1 MKNKLYRLIVAG
13 ACRRKDSK
21 EGVSWFTF
29 GILVVGMA
37 ILLGPGAPAMR
48 GQATST
54 GTVSGQVTDQQNA
67 AVSGASVTLRDVT
80 TKAEQKTVTNEAG
93 RYTFVNV
100 PPGLY
105 DMTVTKSG
113 FIQAKL
119 TGEKVTVGLTL
130 TVNVTLQVG
139 SMEETVVVT
148 AAGADL
154 QTTNASVGT
163 TISGKQLELLTNLG
177 RDANALFV
185 LQPAVTPGGSVA
197 GSVMDQNTYQLD
209 GGNNSSDMDGT
220 QNVYTQASGFIGS
233 TAAGG
238 TPSGV
243 IPTPAESIEEFR
255 VATNNQT
262 ADFNG
267 ASGGQIQMVTKRGGN
282 QWHGS
287 VYEYYF
293 GSNFGANTWTNNR
306 TGQKLPSSHQNRYG
320 ASAGGPITPE
330 FWGGKTYF
338 FANYEARRFPQGT
351 NIERFVPS
359 ALLRAGVIQVQNSG
373 TGAAPVTLNGVTYK
387 VGDWIPYNLNPNPVT
402 VNGVTYQPANIC
414 GAGGNLLCDPRGLG
428 LNPLVSQLWSKFM
441 PLPNNLSGGDQFNT
455 QSYLSPIRLPQESD
469 FLVGRLDHD
478 FGPNWRFM
486 ASYRYYRLN
495 QLANTQTDIGGA
507 LPGNTFGQAASS
519 APRAQ
524 KPSYYVA
531 GLTTSI
537 SPTLTND
544 FRWSYLRNFWEWS
557 TAGAP
562 PQLPGLGGALE
573 IGGEGV
579 TGGIP
584 NALIPYNVNAQ
595 NVRTRFW
602 DGQDHTLR
610 DDLTLVDGNHMF
622 QFGGSY
628 QHNFMYHQRNDNG
641 QSTMAAT
648 TYVIQGGSAVSGL
661 SMAAGGVTYRPV
673 GLPSGQQNN
682 WDNLYAQVLGLVTL
696 PQVVYSR
703 SGPQL
708 DLQPLGTPAFDK
720 SIVQSYNAYFSDTWR
735 MKPNFTLTYGLGYT
749 YSTPPYEVDGKQV
762 MLVDQ
767 AGTPIA
773 TEDFLAQRKKA
784 ALAGQVYNPVLGFA
798 TVQNVGSGRK
808 YPFDPFYGGFSP
820 RLAAAWTPNFKS
832 GLLGAAFGENKT
844 VIRGGYS
851 RIYGRLNGVELVLVP
866 LLGTG
871 LLQAVSCEGAVRAGA
886 AVNGNQCLGVAGAN
900 PLSAFRAGTDGLVA
914 PLPTASATLAQP
926 FYPGVGGNT
935 AAGDGSALD
944 PKHRPNYSDQFDFT
958 IQRELVSRK
967 VVLELGYIGRRSGH
981 DWQQIDL
988 DAVPYMTTLNGQ
1000 SFSDAFAKA
1009 YTALAAG
1016 GTVATQPWFESAL
1029 GGPTSAF
1036 CRNFASCTAA
1046 VTANATLRSNILNT
1060 QVYNLWNSLSNQSSW
1075 TLGRTLAFSS
1085 ACANSV
1091 VSTINPTTPVPVCSQ
1106 LRSIFM
1112 NTSLGHSNYNA
1123 AFISLTVRDW
1133 KGLTARSNFTWS
1145 HALGTGAEVH
1155 ARSSRSVVDP
1165 WNLEANY
1172 GPQDFDIRYLYNLS
1186 ALYDL
1191 PFFKNQKGIAGKLL
1205 GGWSISPLLT
1215 VQSGLPL
1222 RVNFSA
1228 NCQSFGEMNC
1238 SSGTS
1243 WENAVLAKSYTGGN
1257 TAHKD
1262 LVLNGTVGL
1271 NTNPANK
1278 GTGINMFT
1286 NPDEV
1291 YSQFR
1296 RLVLGLD
1303 TNGGAAG
1310 PIRGLPRWNLDFS
1323 VAKEIKFNERMGMTF
1338 SAQFANV
1345 LNHFQPGDP
1354 TMNIDT
1360 PATFGLINSQI
1371 GDPRQIEFGL
1381 RFRF

>member
-1 MKNKLYRLIVAG
+1 MKNRLSRLFAAGTRRRRLNNAGLSSLSLGLLIVG
-13 ACRRKDSK
+13 
-21 EGVSWFTF
+21 
-29 GILVVGMA
+29 LA
-37 ILLGPGAPAMR
+37 IFLSPGAPRASA
-48 GQATST
+48 QSTST
-54 GTVSGQVTDQQNA
+54 GTVSGQVTDPQNA
-67 AVSGASVTLRDVT
+67 AVSGASVTLRDVAT
-80 TKAEQKTVTNEAG
+80 NAEQKTVTNDAG

-105 DMTVTKSG
+105 DMTVIKSG

-119 TGEKVTVGLTL
+119 TGEKVTVGLVL
-130 TVNVTLQVG
+130 TVNVALQVG

-163 TISGKQLELLTNLG
+163 TISGKQLEMLTNLG

-185 LQPAVTPGGSVA
+185 LQPAVTPAGSVA
-197 GSVMDQNTYQLD
+197 GAVVDQNVYQLD

-220 QNVYTQASGFIGS
+220 QNVYTQAAGFIGS
-233 TAAGG
+233 AAAGG

-262 ADFNG
+262 ADFSG
-267 ASGGQIQMVTKRGGN
+267 ASGGQIQMATKRGGN

-287 VYEYYF
+287 AYEYYF
-293 GSNFGANTWTNNR
+293 GSNFGANQWANNR
-306 TGQKLPSSHQNRYG
+306 TNTPLPSSHQNRYG
-320 ASAGGPITPE
+320 ASAGGPIAPE
-330 FWGGKTYF
+330 FLGGKTF
-338 FANYEARRFPQGT
+338 LFANYEARRFPQST
-351 NIERFVPS
+351 TVEKPVPS
-359 ALLRAGVIQVQNSG
+359 ALLRAGVIQVQNTG
-373 TGAAPVTLNGVTYK
+373 TGAAPVTLNGVTYA
-387 VGDWIPYNLNPNPVT
+387 VGAWIPYNLNSTPVT

-414 GAGGNLLCDPRGLG
+414 GAAGNQPCDPRAIGI
-428 LNPLVSQLWSKFM
+428 NPLVNQIWSKFM
-441 PLPNNLSGGDQFNT
+441 PLPNNPSGGDQFNT
-455 QSYLSPIRLPQESD
+455 QGYRSPIRLPQDSD
-469 FLVGRLDHD
+469 FFVARLDHD

-495 QLANTQTDIGGA
+495 QLANTQYDIGGA
-507 LPGNTFGQAASS
+507 LPGNTFGEAAST

-531 GLTTSI
+531 GLTTTI
-537 SPTLTND
+537 SPRLTND
-544 FRWSYLRNFWEWS
+544 FRWNYLRNFWEWS

-573 IGGEGV
+573 IGGE
-579 TGGIP
+579 IA

-595 NVRTRFW
+595 NARTRFW
-602 DGQDHTLR
+602 DGQGHTLR
-610 DDLTLVDGNHMF
+610 DDLTLVEGNHLF
-622 QFGGSY
+622 QFGGSF
-628 QHNFMYHQRNDNG
+628 QRNFMYHQRNDNG

-648 TYVIQGGSAVSGL
+648 TYVVQGGSAVSGL
-661 SMAAGGVTYRPV
+661 SMTSGGVTYRPS
-673 GLPSGQQNN
+673 GLPSTQQNN

-696 PQVVYSR
+696 PQVVYTR
-703 SGPQL
+703 SGQQL

-720 SIVQSYNAYFSDTWR
+720 SIVLNYNAYFSDTWR
-735 MKPNFTLTYGLGYT
+735 MKPSFTLTYGLGYA
-749 YSTPPYEVDGKQV
+749 YSTPPYEVAGKQV

-767 AGTPIA
+767 AGNPIV
-773 TEDFLAQRKKA
+773 TEDYLAQRKKA
-784 ALAGQVYNPVLGFA
+784 ALDGKVYNPVLGFA
-798 TVQNVGSGRK
+798 TVQNVGGGRK
-808 YPFDPFYGGFSP
+808 YPFDPFFGGFSP
-820 RLAAAWTPNFKS
+820 RLAAAWTPNFKNS
-832 GLLGAAFGENKT
+832 VLNKIFGENKT
-844 VIRGGYS
+844 VIRGGYN
-851 RIYGRLNGVELVLVP
+851 RVYGRLNGVELVLVP

-871 LLQAVSCEGAVRAGA
+871 LLQSVSCEGAVRAA
-886 AVNGNQCLGVAGAN
+886 SAVNGSQCLGVGGAN
-900 PLSAFRAGTDGLVA
+900 PLTAFRAGTDGLIA

-926 FYPGVGGNT
+926 YFPGVGGNT
-935 AAGDGSALD
+935 AAADGSALD
-944 PKHRPNYSDQFDFT
+944 PKHRPSVSDQFDFT
-958 IQRELVSRK
+958 IQRELLSRK
-967 VVLELGYIGRRSGH
+967 VVLELGYIGRLGSNE
-981 DWQQIDL
+981 WQQINL

-1000 SFSDAFAKA
+1000 SFSTAFANV

-1016 GTVATQPWFESAL
+1016 GAVATQPFFESAL
-1029 GGPTSAF
+1029 GGATSPY

-1046 VTANATLRSNILNT
+1046 VASNQRAAILNT
-1060 QVYNLWNSLSNQSSW
+1060 QVYNLWNNLAGQSSW
-1075 TLGRTLAFSS
+1075 SLGRTLAFSS

-1112 NTSLGHSNYNA
+1112 NTSLGYGNYNA

-1145 HALGTGAEVH
+1145 HALGTGTEVQ
-1155 ARSSRSVVDP
+1155 ARSARSVVDP
-1165 WNLEANY
+1165 WDLGANY
-1172 GPQDFDIRYLYNLS
+1172 GAQDFDIRYLYNLS

-1191 PFFKNQKGIAGKLL
+1191 PFYRQQKGVVGRLL
-1205 GGWSISPLLT
+1205 GGWSVSPLLT

-1222 RVNFSA
+1222 RVTFSSS
-1228 NCQSFGEMNC
+1228 CQSFGEVNC
-1238 SSGTS
+1238 SSGST
-1243 WENAVLAKSYTGGN
+1243 WENAVLAKAYTGGN
-1257 TAHKD
+1257 SAHKNQ
-1262 LVLNGTVGL
+1262 VFTGTVGL
-1271 NTNPANK
+1271 NTNPANSR

-1310 PIRGLPRWNLDFS
+1310 PIRGLPRWNLDLS
-1323 VAKEIKFNERMGMTF
+1323 VAKDIRFNERMGLTF

-1354 TMNIDT
+1354 SMTFDN
-1360 PATFGLINSQI
+1360 PATFGLINTQV

>member
-1 MKNKLYRLIVAG
+1 MKNILSRPLAAGAGRCEFGNAGVSLLSFGLLVAG
-13 ACRRKDSK
+13 
-21 EGVSWFTF
+21 T
-29 GILVVGMA
+29 A
-37 ILLGPGAPAMR
+37 IFLSLGAPPVWA
-48 GQATST
+48 QSTSS
-54 GTVSGQVTDQQNA
+54 GTVSGQVTDAQGA
-67 AVSGASVTLRDVT
+67 AVPSAEMKLLDSSTNASRT
-80 TKAEQKTVTNEAG
+80 TITNEEG
-93 RYTFVNV
+93 RYAFVNV
-100 PPGLY
+100 PPGIY
-105 DMTVTKSG
+105 NMVVSKAG
-113 FIQAKL
+113 FKVAKL
-119 TGEKVTVGLTL
+119 TGEKVSVGLVL
-130 TVNVTLQVG
+130 TVNITMEVG
-139 SMEETVVVT
+139 AVSETVVVT
-148 AAGADL
+148 SAAGADL

-163 TISGKQLELLTNLG
+163 TISGKHLELLTNLG
-177 RDANALFV
+177 RDANVLFV
-185 LQPAVTPGGSVA
+185 LQPAVTAGGNVA
-197 GSVMDQNTYQLD
+197 GAVNDQNTYQLD

-233 TAAGG
+233 AAAGG

-243 IPTPAESIEEFR
+243 LPTPAESIEEFR

-267 ASGGQIQMVTKRGGN
+267 SAGGQIQMATKRGGN

-287 VYEYYF
+287 AYEYYF
-293 GSNFGANTWTNNR
+293 GSNFGANTWANNR
-306 TGQKLPSSHQNRYG
+306 TRVKLPSSHQNRFG

-330 FWGGKTYF
+330 FWGGKTYI
-338 FANYEARRFPQGT
+338 FANYEGRRFPQST
-351 NIERFVPS
+351 TIEKIVPS

-373 TGAAPVTLNGVTYK
+373 TGAAPVTVNGVTYP
-387 VGDWIPYNLNPNPVT
+387 VGAWVPYNLNPTPVT
-402 VNGVTYQPANIC
+402 VNGVTYQPANVC
-414 GAGGNLLCDPRGLG
+414 GAAGNLACDPRAIG
-428 LNPLVSQLWSKFM
+428 LNPLVNQIWSKFM
-441 PLPNNLSGGDQFNT
+441 PLPNNPTAGDQFNT
-455 QSYLSPIRLPQESD
+455 QGYRAPIRLPQDSD

-495 QLANTQTDIGGA
+495 QFANTQYDIGGA
-507 LPGNTFGQAASS
+507 LPGTTFGQAVST

-524 KPSYYVA
+524 KPSYYVV
-531 GLTTSI
+531 GLTTTL
-537 SPTLTND
+537 SPRLTND
-544 FRWSYLRNFWEWS
+544 FRWNYLRNFWEWS

-573 IGGEGV
+573 IGGESA
-579 TGGIP
+579 

-595 NVRTRFW
+595 NARTRFW
-602 DGQDHTLR
+602 DGQDHTIR
-610 DDLTLVDGNHMF
+610 DDLTLVEGNHMF
-622 QFGGSY
+622 QFGGSF
-628 QHNFMYHQRNDNG
+628 QRNFMYHQRNDNG

-661 SMAAGGVTYRPV
+661 TMNAGGVTYRPK
-673 GLPSGQQNN
+673 GLPSTQQNA
-682 WDNLYAQVLGLVTL
+682 WDNLYAQTLGLVTL
-696 PQVVYSR
+696 PQVVYTR
-703 SGPQL
+703 SGQQL
-708 DLQPLGTPAFDK
+708 NLQPLGTPAFDK
-720 SIVQSYNAYFSDTWR
+720 SIVLSYNTYFSDTWR
-735 MKPNFTLTYGLGYT
+735 MKPSFTFTYGLGYA
-749 YSTPPYEVDGKQV
+749 YSTPPYEIDGKQV

-767 AGTPIA
+767 AGNPIVS
-773 TEDFLAQRKKA
+773 EDFLAQRKKA

-798 TVQNVGSGRK
+798 TVQNVGGGRK

-820 RLAAAWTPNFKS
+820 RLAAAWNPSFKS
-832 GLLGAAFGENKT
+832 GLLGKVFGENQT

-886 AVNGNQCLGVAGAN
+886 AVNGNQCLGVGGAN
-900 PLSAFRAGTDGLVA
+900 PLTAFRAGTDGLVA

-926 FYPGVGGNT
+926 YFPGVGGNT
-935 AAGDGSALD
+935 PAADGSALD
-944 PKHRPNYSDQFDFT
+944 PRHRPNFSDQFDFT

-967 VVLELGYIGRRSGH
+967 VVLELGYIGRRIGNEL
-981 DWQQIDL
+981 QQIDL
-988 DAVPYMTTLNGQ
+988 DAVPYMLTLNGQ
-1000 SFSDAFAKA
+1000 SFSDAFAKV

-1029 GGPTSAF
+1029 GGQTSAY

-1046 VTANATLRSNILNT
+1046 VAANQRAAIVNT
-1060 QVYNLWNSLSNQSSW
+1060 QVYNLWTNLSNQSSW

-1085 ACANSV
+1085 TCANSL

-1112 NTSLGHSNYNA
+1112 NTSLGHGNYNA
-1123 AFISLTVRDW
+1123 AFVTLTVRDW

-1165 WNLEANY
+1165 WDLEANY
-1172 GPQDFDIRYLYNLS
+1172 GAQDFDIRYLYNLS
-1186 ALYDL
+1186 VLYES
-1191 PFFKNQKGIAGKLL
+1191 PFFRNQKGVLGRLL
-1205 GGWSISPLLT
+1205 GGWSISPLFT
-1215 VQSGLPL
+1215 AQSGLPL
-1222 RVNFSA
+1222 RVTFSA

-1238 SSGTS
+1238 SSGSS
-1243 WENAVLAKSYTGGN
+1243 WENAPFAKPYTGGN

-1262 LVLNGTVGL
+1262 LVLSGAVGL
-1271 NTNPANK
+1271 NTNPANR

-1303 TNGGAAG
+1303 HRGGAAG
-1310 PIRGLPRWNLDFS
+1310 PLRGLPRWNLDLS
-1323 VAKEIKFNERMGMTF
+1323 VAKDIKFNERMGMTF

-1345 LNHFQPGDP
+1345 LNHFQPSDP
-1354 TMNIDT
+1354 AMNIDS
-1360 PATFGLINSQI
+1360 PATFGLINGQV

>member
-1 MKNKLYRLIVAG
+1 MKNRFHRLFVAG
-13 ACRRKDSK
+13 ACRREDS
-21 EGVSWFTF
+21 EASMSIFFIGL
-29 GILVVGMA
+29 LVVGLVV
-37 ILLGPGAPAMR
+37 LLNLGAAPALA
-48 GQATST
+48 QSTST
-54 GTVSGQVTDQQNA
+54 GTVSGQVVDPQNA
-67 AVSGASVTLRDVT
+67 AVPEAVVTLRDT
-80 TKAEQKTVTNEAG
+80 ATNAEQKTVTNEAG
-93 RYTFVNV
+93 RYAFVNV

-105 DMTVTKSG
+105 DILVSKAG
-113 FIQAKL
+113 FVQAKL

-130 TVNVTLQVG
+130 TVNVALQVG
-139 SMEETVVVT
+139 SMAETVVVT

-154 QTTNASVGT
+154 QTSNASVGT
-163 TISGKQLELLTNLG
+163 TISGRQLELLTNLG

-220 QNVYTQASGFIGS
+220 QNVYTQSSGFIGS
-233 TAAGG
+233 AAAGG

-267 ASGGQIQMVTKRGGN
+267 SAGGQIQMVTKRGTN

-287 VYEYYF
+287 AYEYYF
-293 GSNFGANTWTNNR
+293 GSNFGANSWTNNR
-306 TGQKLPSSHQNRYG
+306 TGQKLPSSHQNRFG
-320 ASAGGPITPE
+320 ASAGGPVTPE

-338 FANYEARRFPQGT
+338 FANYEARRFPQST
-351 NIERFVPS
+351 TIEKVVPS

-373 TGAAPVTLNGVTYK
+373 TGAAPVTLNGVTYP
-387 VGDWIPYNLNPNPVT
+387 VGAWVPYNLNPFPVT

-414 GAGGNLLCDPRGLG
+414 GAAGNLPCDPRAIG
-428 LNPLVSQLWSKFM
+428 LNPLVNEIWTKYM
-441 PLPNNLSGGDQFNT
+441 PLPNNPSGGDQFNT
-455 QSYLSPIRLPQESD
+455 QGYRASIRLPQESD

-495 QLANTQTDIGGA
+495 QLANTQYDVGG
-507 LPGNTFGQAASS
+507 LLGGSLGQAVST

-524 KPSYYVA
+524 KPSYYVV
-531 GLTTSI
+531 GLTTTI

-544 FRWSYLRNFWEWS
+544 FRWNYLRNFWEWS

-573 IGGEGV
+573 IGGETV
-579 TGGIP
+579 

-595 NVRTRFW
+595 NARTRFW
-602 DGQDHTLR
+602 DGQDHTIR
-610 DDLTLVDGNHMF
+610 DDMTLVEGNHML
-622 QFGGSY
+622 QFGGSF
-628 QHNFMYHQRNDNG
+628 QRNFMYHQRNDNG

-661 SMAAGGVTYRPV
+661 TMSAGGVTYRPA
-673 GLPSGQQNN
+673 GLPSSQNNN

-696 PQVVYSR
+696 PQVVYTR

-708 DLQPLGTPAFDK
+708 NLQPLGTPAFDK
-720 SIVQSYNAYFSDTWR
+720 SIVLSYNAYFSDTWR
-735 MKPNFTLTYGLGYT
+735 MKPSFTFTYGLGYT
-749 YSTPPYEVDGKQV
+749 YSTPPYEKDGKQI
-762 MLVDQ
+762 MLVDD
-767 AGTPIA
+767 AGNPIV
-773 TEDFLAQRKKA
+773 TEDYLAQRKRA

-798 TVQNVGSGRK
+798 GVQNVGGGRK

-820 RLAAAWTPNFKS
+820 RLAAAWNPNFKS
-832 GLLGAAFGENKT
+832 GLLGAVFGENKT

-871 LLQAVSCEGAVRAGA
+871 LLQAVSCEGAVRAAA
-886 AVNGNQCLGVAGAN
+886 AVNGNQCLGVGGAN
-900 PLSAFRAGTDGLVA
+900 PLTAFRAGTDGLVA

-926 FYPGVGGNT
+926 FYPGVAGNT

-944 PKHRPNYSDQFDFT
+944 PKHRPNVSDQFDFT
-958 IQRELVSRK
+958 IQRELVPRK
-967 VVLELGYIGRRSGH
+967 VVVELGYIGRVSNH

-1000 SFSDAFAKA
+1000 SFSDAFAKV

-1016 GTVATQPWFESAL
+1016 GAVATQPWFESAL
-1029 GGPTSAF
+1029 GGPTSAY

-1046 VTANATLRSNILNT
+1046 VVANQRSAILNT
-1060 QVYNLWNSLSNQSSW
+1060 QVYNLWNNLAGQSSW

-1085 ACANSV
+1085 ACVNSV

-1112 NTSLGHSNYNA
+1112 NTSLGHGNYNG
-1123 AFISLTVRDW
+1123 AFIGLTVRDW

-1165 WNLEANY
+1165 WDLEANY

-1186 ALYDL
+1186 AVYDL
-1191 PFFKNQKGIAGKLL
+1191 PFHRGQKGVVGRLL
-1205 GGWSISPLLT
+1205 GGWSISPLFT
-1215 VQSGLPL
+1215 AQSGLPL
-1222 RVNFSA
+1222 RVTFAA

-1238 SSGTS
+1238 SSGSS
-1243 WENAVLAKSYTGGN
+1243 WENAVLAKPYTGGN
-1257 TAHKD
+1257 TAHKN
-1262 LVLNGTVGL
+1262 LTLNGTIGL
-1271 NTNPANK
+1271 NTNPSNNK
-1278 GTGINMFT
+1278 GTGINMFA

-1303 TNGGAAG
+1303 HRGGAAG
-1310 PIRGLPRWNLDFS
+1310 PITGLPRWNLDLS
-1323 VAKEIKFNERMGMTF
+1323 VAKEIRFNERAGMTF
-1338 SAQFANV
+1338 TAQFANF
-1345 LNHFQPGDP
+1345 LNHFQPADP
-1354 TMNIDT
+1354 TLNIDN
-1360 PATFGLINSQI
+1360 PSTFGVINGQV

-1381 RFRF
+1381 RIHF